1 MAAKAESGKAQIIE
15 QARAEGAAEAVD
27 RLIQILM
34 NPETAAQVPA
44 SGSSAVV
51 QQKIAG
57 AAAVEEPQRDE
68 GEIPP
73 AEAAPARPEED
84 EEVVISEE
92 PYIDS
97 FLCTS
102 CNDCTNLNPLMFKYN
117 SDKQAFIADPS
128 AGTYLQLVKAAEAC
142 PANCIHP
149 GAPSP
154 GDETATD
161 EVIARAKALEV

>member
-1 MAAKAESGKAQIIE
+1 MHVVRP
-15 QARAEGAAEAVD
+15 ARIVD
-27 RLIQILM
+27 PVEEEPRRGDGEV
-34 NPETAAQVPA
+34 PPAQV
-44 SGSSAVV
+44 
-51 QQKIAG
+51 
-57 AAAVEEPQRDE
+57 
-68 GEIPP
+68 
-73 AEAAPARPEED
+73 APAPLEED
-84 EEVVISEE
+84 EEELISEE